1 MIEQKE
7 YSNYN
12 EYLQDNEERDEPVV
26 YDYIQDNNQKSP
38 DELIKSFHAQ
48 QMEESDLYE
57 MILDNGI
64 ALNLFQSLN
73 KLKRGTDHQLFKN
86 PFQIKI
92 YPEIKSMM
100 IYLIVSHSFLR
111 IKTELL
117 YLRENPKFKKNE
129 ESELKNKINSK
140 SKSGES
146 QESQSVKVEQSKK
159 EKEIIF
165 TLELIEF
172 YEMFQLLLCNNK
184 DHPLSLSI
192 DKDFSILSGRI
203 ICPNVYIKGID
214 GVQYKCRLVKNELFA
229 YKINPPEEQK
239 YKEESKISKNFFNE
253 LENQNNSDSSNMNIN
268 NVQSNSMSQI
278 NQLNEEESDF
288 LEKKFQTDEK
298 SARYIIEGSDLQE
311 LNTLMRGLE
320 SMYNYD
326 LSEHSI
332 GISMTNDKA
341 LFYSLAYEKIKDLK
355 SFSNL
360 SKAIKFRTLLNIKS
374 IKNHFLTPFKYGF
387 NSFFRTKLLAKF
399 ITSFYNPEDKRLMVR
414 VSTSGKMI
422 LSFAFS
428 EPKNDM
434 VMNEMMNNDI
444 GISTEIYDNLEEN
457 NRESEINR
465 NKKERI
471 IKGGFFNDEN
481 GGNIVGMIFYP
492 TVFDLCK
499 C

>member
-1 MIEQKE
+1 
-7 YSNYN
+7 
-12 EYLQDNEERDEPVV
+12 
-26 YDYIQDNNQKSP
+26 
-38 DELIKSFHAQ
+38 
-48 QMEESDLYE
+48 
-57 MILDNGI
+57 
-64 ALNLFQSLN
+64 
-73 KLKRGTDHQLFKN
+73 
-86 PFQIKI
+86 
-92 YPEIKSMM
+92 
-100 IYLIVSHSFLR
+100 
-111 IKTELL
+111 
-117 YLRENPKFKKNE
+117 
-129 ESELKNKINSK
+129 
-140 SKSGES
+140 
-146 QESQSVKVEQSKK
+146 
-159 EKEIIF
+159 
-165 TLELIEF
+165 
-172 YEMFQLLLCNNK
+172 
-184 DHPLSLSI
+184 
-192 DKDFSILSGRI
+192 
-203 ICPNVYIKGID
+203 
-214 GVQYKCRLVKNELFA
+214 
-229 YKINPPEEQK
+229 
-239 YKEESKISKNFFNE
+239 
-253 LENQNNSDSSNMNIN
+253 MNIN

-481 GGNIVGMIFYP
+481 GGNIVEMIFYP